1 MNAATITVQQLGG
14 TRRLIAMI
22 GAKDFMHDN
31 NGQTLM
37 FKFRGS
43 DVANYV
49 RISLNSLDLYDVEF
63 KKIGRKAGSLQ
74 AWVTGEF
81 ENIDAENLKR
91 TIESFT
97 GLYLSI

>member
-14 TRRLIAMI
+14 TRRLNAII
-22 GAKDFMHDN
+22 GAKDFMSDN
-31 NGQTLM
+31 DGQTLM
-37 FKFRGS
+37 FNFSGS
-43 DVANYV
+43 KVANYV
-49 RISLNSLDLYDVEF
+49 RITLNALDLYDIEF

-74 AWVTGEF
+74 AWKTGEF
-81 ENIDAENLKR
+81 ENIDAENLKN